1 MEHHKRVYAEI
12 NLNCIRKNFEQL
24 ASLTEETC
32 QLFAVI
38 KADGYGHGAVEIAK
52 ALEPQNKLCG
62 FAVATAEEAI
72 ELREQ
77 GILKPIIVLGYTF
90 PDSYEQLAAYDIMP
104 AVFREDSLQEL
115 AEAAQKMKK
124 LIKVQVKVDTGMHRI
139 GITPDERGMA
149 FVEKLLRTDGV
160 VLEGIFTHFARAD
173 ETDKTNAQEQ
183 FQTFTNFVTEIEKRF
198 EIEIPYKHCANSAAI
213 LELKESHLQFARAGV
228 ALYGMW
234 PSEEIDQRNITLRP
248 ALSLYS
254 HIVFLKEIQKDD
266 AVSYGG
272 TFVASQTMR
281 VATVPVGYGDGYPR
295 SLSSK
300 GYVLI
305 HGKKAPILGRVCMDQ
320 CMVDVTHIP
329 QVKMGDLVTLIGKD
343 GTEEITMEELGALSG
358 RFNYELA
365 CDLNKRIPREYIGKC

>member
-12 NLNCIRKNFEQL
+12 DLNCIQENFKQL
-24 ASLTEETC
+24 ASLTDTAC

-52 ALEPQNKLCG
+52 ALEPEGKLCG
-62 FAVATAEEAI
+62 FAVATAEEAL

-77 GILKPIIVLGYTF
+77 GIQKPVLVLGYTF
-90 PDSYEQLAAYDIMP
+90 PDSYEQLAEYDIMP
-104 AVFREDSLQEL
+104 AVFREDSLEEL
-115 AEAAQKMKK
+115 SKAAKQMKK
-124 LIKVQVKVDTGMHRI
+124 PIKVQVKVDTGMHRI
-139 GITPDERGMA
+139 GITPDERGME
-149 FVEKLLRTDGV
+149 FIETLLHTDGI

-173 ETDKTNAQEQ
+173 ETDKTNAKEQ
-183 FQTFTNFVTEIEKRF
+183 FQTFMSFVTAIEKRF
-198 EIEIPYKHCANSAAI
+198 DIEIPYKHCANSAAI

-234 PSEEIDQRNITLRP
+234 PSEEIDRHDMTLKP

-254 HIVFLKEIQKDD
+254 HIVFIKEIQKDD

-272 TFVASQTMR
+272 TFVAQKTMR
-281 VATVPVGYGDGYPR
+281 IATIPVGYGDGYPR

-305 HGKKAPILGRVCMDQ
+305 RGQKAPILGRVCMDQ
-320 CMVDVTHIP
+320 CMVDVTQIP
-329 QVKMGDLVTLIGKD
+329 QAKMGDLVTLIGKD
-343 GTEEITMEELGALSG
+343 GTQVITMEELGTLSG

-365 CDLNKRIPREYIGKC
+365 CDLNKRIPREYIR